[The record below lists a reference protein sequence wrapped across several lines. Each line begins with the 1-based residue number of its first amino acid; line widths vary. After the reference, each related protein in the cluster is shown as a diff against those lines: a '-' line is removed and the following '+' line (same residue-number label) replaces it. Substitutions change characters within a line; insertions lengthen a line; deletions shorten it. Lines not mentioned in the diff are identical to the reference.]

1 MWDQRFAEPG
11 YVYGDQPNDFLR
23 QVAARIPP
31 GEVLCLGEGEGRNA
45 VYLAEQ
51 GFSVTAVDASAVGL
65 DKARGLAAERGVRIE
80 TIHAD
85 LADFVIEPGR
95 WSGVIE
101 IFCQLPPALRSQVHA
116 AAVAGLANGGAF
128 VLEAYTPRQLG
139 RGTGGPPSV
148 ARLYEPAD
156 LRREL
161 QAAGLALERAEEL
174 VRDVQE
180 GRYHVGDGAVLQVL
194 GFRLS

>member
-11 YVYGDQPNDFLR
+11 FVYGDQPNDYLR
-23 QVAARIPP
+23 QVVARIPS
-31 GEVLCLGEGEGRNA
+31 GEVLCIGEGEGRNA

-65 DKARGLAAERGVRIE
+65 EKARGLAAERGVSIE

-101 IFCQLPPALRSQVHA
+101 VFCQLLPALRSQVHA
-116 AAVAGLANGGAF
+116 AAAAGLAIGGAF

-139 RGTGGPPSV
+139 RGTGGPPILE
-148 ARLYEPAD
+148 RLYEPAD
-156 LRREL
+156 VRRDL
-161 QAAGLALERAEEL
+161 QAAGLRLERAEEV
-174 VRDVQE
+174 VREVRE
-180 GRYHVGDGAVLQVL
+180 GRYHVGASAVLQVL
-194 GFRLS
+194 GFRRA